1 MKAELRQD
9 GLDEKEKEGT
19 RREVWSILCHRI
31 KLGCLIVSD
40 AAPFETFPIIITSSI
55 LALAPRTIQI
65 PFKP

>member
-19 RREVWSILCHRI
+19 RREVWNIFCHRI

-40 AAPFETFPIIITSSI
+40 ATPFEPFPIIITMS
-55 LALAPRTIQI
+55 
-65 PFKP
+65 